1 MAAPSLEA
9 SPRSHRFLQATDPAS
24 VQEMAQRFAAPAA
37 ERRRVQILRA
47 FSVVARSELSIPV
60 APPIGPVYLAA
71 MLRKAGYAVDVIDAI
86 GEDITR
92 TELTDCGRFRR
103 QGLAPEAILNRIHPD
118 TAVLGVSMLF
128 SEEWLEHRALLRRIR
143 AARPDLVIVAGG
155 EHATALS
162 EYVLRDCP
170 AIDYVVRSEGEFSFL
185 ELVHHLFTGQGPCA
199 ASGLAYLDPEGSYV
213 ETGPSRR
220 IADFGNLPR
229 PAWDLIPVSEYPKA
243 PNSHG
248 IDCGLSLPILAT
260 RGCPFQC
267 TFCSSPSMWST
278 RYLMRDPADVVDE
291 IEGLVV
297 SYGVQGINFVDLTAF
312 TKKKW
317 VLELCRGL
325 QARGLRVSLQL
336 PSGTR
341 SEALDEEALRALHA
355 AHCRQ
360 LTYAPESGSERTLAV
375 IKKKVSLA
383 AIEESMEAAIRIGLS
398 ARMNIIIGFPHE
410 TRRDIYQSARF
421 CLRMARKGLDD
432 CFPWLFSAYPGSE
445 LYQKLTAEG
454 SVPEPCDDYFLS
466 LHGMSNFALRVSKSS
481 RLPLWELNL
490 YRVAITVLFYAIAYL
505 LYPRRLA
512 RLLRSS
518 IRPGT
523 FSAQNLLEQRLYEN
537 YRRMRSSPA
546 RAS

>member
-1 MAAPSLEA
+1 MAAPLLEA
-9 SPRSHRFLQATDPAS
+9 PQTHRFLQASDRAS
-24 VQEMAQRFAAPAA
+24 VREMAARCAAPRA

-47 FSVVARSELSIPV
+47 FSVVARSELSIPI
-60 APPIGPVYLAA
+60 APPIGPVYLAG
-71 MLRKAGYAVDVIDAI
+71 MLRAAGYAVDVIDGI

-92 TELTDCGRFRR
+92 TELTACGRFRR
-103 QGLAPEAILNRIHPD
+103 QGLSPEAIARRIHPD
-118 TAVLGVSMLF
+118 TAVLGISMLF

-155 EHATALS
+155 EHASALS
-162 EYVLRDCP
+162 EYVLRDCR
-170 AIDYVVRSEGEFSFL
+170 AIDYVVRGEGEFAFL
-185 ELVHHLFTGQGPCA
+185 ELVHQVFTEPGR
-199 ASGLAYLDPEGSYV
+199 ASAPGIAYLDGDDRYV
-213 ETGPSRR
+213 ETGPPRR
-220 IADFGNLPR
+220 IADFGALPR
-229 PAWDLIPVSEYPKA
+229 PAWDLIPVHEYPRA

-248 IDCGLSLPILAT
+248 IDCGLSLPVLAT

-267 TFCSSPSMWST
+267 TFCSSPTMWST
-278 RYLMRDPADVVDE
+278 RYLVRDPADVVDE
-291 IEGLVV
+291 IAELVATWGVEGT
-297 SYGVQGINFVDLTAF
+297 NFVDLTAF

-317 VLELCRGL
+317 VLELCAGL

-360 LTYAPESGSERTLAV
+360 MTYAPESGSERTLEL

-383 AIEESMEAAIRIGLS
+383 AIEQSMEAAIRIGLNS
-398 ARMNIIIGFPHE
+398 RMNIIIGFPHE

-445 LYQKLTAEG
+445 LYAQLRAEG
-454 SVPEPCDDYFLS
+454 AIPEPCDDYFES
-466 LHGMSNFALRVSKSS
+466 LHGMSNFALSVSKAS

-490 YRVAITVLFYAIAYL
+490 YRVAITLSFYVIAYL
-505 LYPRRLA
+505 RHPRRLA
-512 RLLRSS
+512 RLLHSVF
-518 IRPGT
+518 RPGR
-523 FSAQNLLEQRLYEN
+523 FSAQSLLEQRLYEN
-537 YRRMRSSPA
+537 YQRITSR
-546 RAS
+546 